1 METVTIKITD
11 TNGCDKGAMQV
22 GIERR
27 ADGTIWAMHH
37 AGEHYVASGK
47 VGTNVKTGK
56 QVTEYQAQGDALRL
70 WLADDL
76 SFADED

>member
-1 METVTIKITD
+1 METVRISISD
-11 TNGCDKGAMQV
+11 TNGRDKGSMPV

-27 ADGTIWAMHH
+27 SDGTVYAVHH

-47 VGTNVKTGK
+47 VGTNVRTGK
-56 QVTEYQAQGDALRL
+56 PVTEYQAQGDALRL

>member
-1 METVTIKITD
+1 METVTIRITD
-11 TNGCDKGAMQV
+11 ANGRDKGAMPV

-27 ADGTIWAMHH
+27 SDGTVYAVHH

-47 VGTNVKTGK
+47 VGTNRRTGK
-56 QVTEYQAQGDALRL
+56 PVIEYQARGDAMRL

>member
-1 METVTIKITD
+1 METVTIRITD
-11 TNGCDKGAMQV
+11 TNGRDKGAMPV

-27 ADGTIWAMHH
+27 ADGTVWVVHH
-37 AGEHYVASGK
+37 AGEQYVASGK
-47 VGTNVKTGK
+47 AGTNVRTGK
-56 QVTEYQAQGDALRL
+56 PVTEYQARGDALRL

>member
-1 METVTIKITD
+1 METVTIRITD
-11 TNGCDKGAMQV
+11 TNGRSKGAIPI

-27 ADGTIWAMHH
+27 SDGTVYAVHH

-47 VGTNVKTGK
+47 VGTNVRTGK
-56 QVTEYQAQGDALRL
+56 PVTEYRAQGDALRF

-76 SFADED
+76 SFGDED